1 MKGLKRT
8 LLVAL
13 DNLKEGIE
21 MARSPRAEFDAELTD
36 LQNEV
41 LVLGS
46 MVEKAITKS
55 IEALRTRNI
64 DDSRDVIA
72 EDDLIDDKRHEIE
85 DKCIALIARQQPMA
99 TDLRQIVAF
108 LHIAVDLERMGDY
121 AEGIGKIG
129 LLMGE
134 QPPLKPLIDIP
145 RMCEIANDMLRRSLD
160 GLVKR
165 DVIIANQVVEDDDEV
180 DALYDQVYREL
191 VLLMVQDPKT
201 IERATFLLWTA
212 HDLERVAD
220 RATNIAEQVIY
231 LVSGREPR

>member
-1 MKGLKRT
+1 
-8 LLVAL
+8 
-13 DNLKEGIE
+13 

-46 MVEKAITKS
+46 MVEKAIAKS

>member
-1 MKGLKRT
+1 MS
-8 LLVAL
+8 
-13 DNLKEGIE
+13 
-21 MARSPRAEFDAELTD
+21 RSPRAEFDEELTN
-36 LQNEV
+36 LQNEI

-46 MVEKAITKS
+46 MVEKAIAKS
-55 IEALRTRNI
+55 IEALRSRNI
-64 DDSRDVIA
+64 DHSREVIE
-72 EDDLIDDKRHEIE
+72 EDDLIDNKQDEIE

-108 LHIAVDLERMGDY
+108 LHITVDLERMGDY

-160 GLVKR
+160 ALVKR
-165 DVIIANQVVEDDDEV
+165 DVAIANQVLEDDDQV
-180 DALYDQVYREL
+180 DGLYDQVYREL
-191 VLLMVQDPKT
+191 VLLMVQNPKT
-201 IERATFLLWTA
+201 IERATFLLWAA

-231 LVSGREPR
+231 LVGGTRGHIKSSRY

>member
-46 MVEKAITKS
+46 MVEKAIAKS

>member
-1 MKGLKRT
+1 
-8 LLVAL
+8 
-13 DNLKEGIE
+13 
-21 MARSPRAEFDAELTD
+21 MARSPRAEFDAELTG

-46 MVEKAITKS
+46 MVEKAIAKS
-55 IEALRTRNI
+55 IEALRTRNL
-64 DDSRDVIA
+64 DDSREVVA

-145 RMCEIANDMLRRSLD
+145 RMCEMANDMLRRSLD

-165 DVIIANQVVEDDDEV
+165 DVVIANQVLKDDDEV

-201 IERATFLLWTA
+201 IERATFLLWAA

-220 RATNIAEQVIY
+220 RAENIAEQVIY

>member
-1 MKGLKRT
+1 MS
-8 LLVAL
+8 
-13 DNLKEGIE
+13 
-21 MARSPRAEFDAELTD
+21 RSPRAEFDEELTN
-36 LQNEV
+36 LQNEI

-46 MVEKAITKS
+46 MVEKAIAKS
-55 IEALRTRNI
+55 IEALRSRNI
-64 DDSRDVIA
+64 DHSREVIE
-72 EDDLIDDKRHEIE
+72 EDDLIDNKQDEIE

-108 LHIAVDLERMGDY
+108 LHITVDLERMGNY

-160 GLVKR
+160 ALVKR
-165 DVIIANQVVEDDDEV
+165 DVAIASQVLQDDDQV
-180 DALYDQVYREL
+180 DGLYDQVYREL
-191 VLLMVQDPKT
+191 VLLMVQNPKT
-201 IERATFLLWTA
+201 IERATFLLWAA

-231 LVSGREPR
+231 LVGGTRGHIKSSRY

>member
-1 MKGLKRT
+1 
-8 LLVAL
+8 
-13 DNLKEGIE
+13 
-21 MARSPRAEFDAELTD
+21 
-36 LQNEV
+36 
-41 LVLGS
+41 

-165 DVIIANQVVEDDDEV
+165 DVIIANQVVQDDDEV

-191 VLLMVQDPKT
+191 VLLMVQDLSL
-201 IERATFLLWTA
+201 I
-212 HDLERVAD
+212 H
-220 RATNIAEQVIY
+220 I
-231 LVSGREPR
+231 

>member
-1 MKGLKRT
+1 MS
-8 LLVAL
+8 
-13 DNLKEGIE
+13 
-21 MARSPRAEFDAELTD
+21 RSPRAEFDGELTN
-36 LQNEV
+36 LQNEI

-46 MVEKAITKS
+46 MVEKAIAKS
-55 IEALRTRNI
+55 IEALRSRNI
-64 DDSRDVIA
+64 DHSREVIE
-72 EDDLIDDKRHEIE
+72 EDDLIDNKQDEIE

-108 LHIAVDLERMGDY
+108 LHITVDLERMGDY

-160 GLVKR
+160 ALVKR
-165 DVIIANQVVEDDDEV
+165 DVGIANQVLKDDDQV
-180 DALYDQVYREL
+180 DGLYDQVYREL
-191 VLLMVQDPKT
+191 VLLMVQNPKT
-201 IERATFLLWTA
+201 IERATFLLWAA

-231 LVSGREPR
+231 LVGGTRGHIKSSRY